1 MPGMSIQQIPKIDLH
16 CHLDGSLTL
25 QSVRELLGRDVEIQ
39 ELRVKDDC
47 RNLAEYLEKFDVPLQ
62 CLQTSKGL
70 RTASREFLLDVAKE
84 NVRYIEVRFAP
95 LLSVNDHLNCR
106 QVVEAVLE
114 GLEEAKKQCGVFYN
128 VIICAMRHHT
138 DEESLEMIKVCREFL
153 GEGVCA
159 ADLAGNEA
167 AFPMENF
174 RKLFGEVKKLGF
186 PFTIHAGECGRVENV
201 TEAVE
206 CGAARIGHG
215 IALRGHQEAMQFCAE
230 RRIGIEMCPI
240 SNLQTK
246 AVSGWREYP
255 IREFMDAGLWVT
267 LNTDNR
273 MVSNTSIAKE
283 MEFVQQHYGITL
295 EELVQFQ
302 ENAAE
307 VSFADDAMKHELLK
321 LWQI

>member
-1 MPGMSIQQIPKIDLH
+1 MS
-16 CHLDGSLTL
+16 GVSG
-25 QSVRELLGRDVEIQ
+25 GRC
-39 ELRVKDDC
+39 L
-47 RNLAEYLEKFDVPLQ
+47 YLNK
-62 CLQTSKGL
+62 
-70 RTASREFLLDVAKE
+70 
-84 NVRYIEVRFAP
+84 
-95 LLSVNDHLNCR
+95 
-106 QVVEAVLE
+106 
-114 GLEEAKKQCGVFYN
+114 
-128 VIICAMRHHT
+128 
-138 DEESLEMIKVCREFL
+138 
-153 GEGVCA
+153 GVCA
-159 ADLAGNEA
+159 IDLAGDEGNYPLDDYYKYFELA
-167 AFPMENF
+167 
-174 RKLFGEVKKLGF
+174 KKRNI

>member
-138 DEESLEMIKVCREFL
+138 DEESLEMIKVCRGFL
-153 GEGVCA
+153 GEGVC
-159 ADLAGNEA
+159 
-167 AFPMENF
+167 
-174 RKLFGEVKKLGF
+174 
-186 PFTIHAGECGRVENV
+186 I
-201 TEAVE
+201 
-206 CGAARIGHG
+206 
-215 IALRGHQEAMQFCAE
+215 
-230 RRIGIEMCPI
+230 
-240 SNLQTK
+240 
-246 AVSGWREYP
+246 
-255 IREFMDAGLWVT
+255 
-267 LNTDNR
+267 
-273 MVSNTSIAKE
+273 
-283 MEFVQQHYGITL
+283 
-295 EELVQFQ
+295 
-302 ENAAE
+302 
-307 VSFADDAMKHELLK
+307 
-321 LWQI
+321 